1 MRKFSF
7 INRFWFVFFDL
18 MLVLITVLSFYFG
31 IERFFNYFSYPDF
44 FVFSV
49 FSVFSILFFIISIP
63 ILILSF
69 SPICIGFQSSIEFQK
84 KIAKCIIFGLCL
96 IVLSSLLFNCYYIRE
111 VSNKGYIKCNGIPSG
126 WMPGMAI
133 KYATSE
139 QLCSKKD
146 P

>member
-1 MRKFSF
+1 MKKLSF
-7 INRFWFVFFDL
+7 VNRFWLVFFDL
-18 MLVLITVLSFYFG
+18 MLVLLTVVSFHFG
-31 IERFFNYFSYPDF
+31 AEDSVTYFSYPDS

-49 FSVFSILFFIISIP
+49 FSVFSVLFFIISIP

-84 KIAKCIIFGLCL
+84 KVAKCIVFGLCF
-96 IVLSSLLFNCYYIRE
+96 IVLLSLLFNCYYIRE

-126 WMPGMAI
+126 WMLGMAT
-133 KYATSE
+133 KYATKE
-139 QLCSKKD
+139 ALCLKKG